1 MMKKAL
7 IFHGGWQGHE
17 PKLVSKRF
25 ANLLKK
31 EDFEVFV
38 YDTLECLGDKDF
50 LLSMDLIIPMWTQG
64 ELDDRYA
71 FSCQRLS
78 NLGLGLQ
85 VLMAACATPSAG
97 QLSINS

>member
-64 ELDDRYA
+64 DLTIAMPFPVRGCRIWGWA
-71 FSCQRLS
+71 CRCSWRHVRLLPLVS
-78 NLGLGLQ
+78 
-85 VLMAACATPSAG
+85 
-97 QLSINS
+97 